1 MRLGTRSHPS
11 GHSHSQV
18 GCLAPLVGRLW
29 AGSLLQRLCFEV
41 CLTLLLHGLLQ
52 MLLGACALMLTK
64 AVRSAGNA
72 GKRLGSR
79 QIQVQGLLQG
89 RKRLL
94 SDTMCAAEH
103 KCHAKLNAITQGVA
117 RHSSMQPALPILSVR
132 RAASLGFP
140 RCPLMPNSGPHLQ
153 VCLPQRCQSLGAVG
167 RLMQDL
173 EAIPGVRQ
181 P

>member
-1 MRLGTRSHPS
+1 MRLGTCSHPD

-18 GCLAPLVGRLW
+18 GCLAPLIGRLW
-29 AGSLLQRLCFEV
+29 AGALLHWLCPEV

-52 MLLGACALMLTK
+52 MLLGSCSMLLPK
-64 AVRSAGNA
+64 EGRPAGNA

-79 QIQVQGLLQG
+79 QLQVQGLLQG
-89 RKRLL
+89 GQGLL
-94 SDTMCAAEH
+94 SNTKCAAEH
-103 KCHAKLNAITQGVA
+103 EYHVEIKTNTQSVA
-117 RHSSMQPALPILSVR
+117 RHSSMQPALPILSVQS
-132 RAASLGFP
+132 AASLGVSSSP
-140 RCPLMPNSGPHLQ
+140 QRPSSGHHLQ
-153 VCLPQRCQSLGAVG
+153 VGLPQRCQSLGAVG